1 MTEIPTIE
9 LLDRSTAMDAD
20 AVIAYVMTSEGV
32 EGVIVEARDD
42 RGTLLGRTIVQG
54 APSREAAADAVLRR
68 SAVERYGDFMVV
80 PATGKRKLRAVV
92 GVRLTATVA
101 EATPLRGAP
110 LRRSLAG

>member
-9 LLDRSTAMDAD
+9 HLDRSTAMDAD

-32 EGVIVEARDD
+32 EGVIVEVRDARS
-42 RGTLLGRTIVQG
+42 TLLGRTVVQG

-68 SAVERYGDFMVV
+68 SAVERYGDFMVM

-92 GVRLTATVA
+92 GVRLAAAAVEPTL
-101 EATPLRGAP
+101 LRGAQQ
-110 LRRSLAG
+110 RSLAG